1 MFQDLLIHIINTS
14 TISYEGGIVNNTLR
28 PPIPARCDAEWRNLV
43 EECRSPDPACRPS
56 LTEITKQVATNVNG
70 CPAKTT
76 CSG

>member
-28 PPIPARCDAEWRNLV
+28 PPIPARCDAEWRNLM
-43 EECRSPDPACRPS
+43 EKCWSPDPAFRP
-56 LTEITKQVATNVNG
+56 LITKQVATNVNG